1 MAYIIKN
8 TSGLIN
14 TRFTDV
20 GRQKLSEGR
29 LNIQYFQI
37 GDSEI
42 CYNAIN
48 GYNQSNT
55 FILESAFNAQNTTQ
69 QPQTNKMNVKYPY
82 YVNGSSGNTY
92 GLAVQ
97 ESDVAPIY
105 NVASVRG
112 FFTGDP
118 YQWSAMTLSS
128 YTKTAEWYLNT
139 CDYCGS
145 ASTFIYSSSCATT
158 SGTPAVGDYAVVY
171 YNGQNSCGSIG
182 GNFPILFYKI
192 QGYDSLNNIL
202 TFDRELPNFSGMSSG
217 TSCCADNRIFIYPSG
232 MTALYDTYTPQSYW
246 QPEVIN
252 FDSICDLGATDVKVW
267 NMNIPWS
274 VSPAGLKSNLNEDYT
289 KFGSTGYLGS
299 KEYFGYQTISGQTFW
314 LDSSLTA
321 ETTDTFYYNSY
332 DEITKVQP
340 YEQKAIAIV
349 HYTNNAVDNFYGEK
363 FAMEEY
369 DANAIDTTGFAR
381 NFKVTIPWL
390 MWHKSKTGLMG
401 EIFYVDPNVGNADY
415 FKVKYMK
422 SSKNEDMNEP
432 GLRYFHLWDTH
443 LNDDGEP
450 SRVGKVFPDLKTI
463 VFDDDEIV
471 AALSYKSN
479 RNWTLPAPKL
489 SLMVPN
495 ACDTIDD
502 DYGLMGSE
510 EEYMYVTYRFNSSA
524 FTNSLHCNYYT
535 KIQGAPTCV
544 TTQRQDVVVKFG
556 PEFGFLNQ
564 CCFQGYA
571 ANELYILAQLVTG
584 STTQPN
590 PAAWKLIDYS
600 NQLTGSNIAGYISQS
615 GLTANTFTIRY
626 NQYMTASTYN
636 LDNYID
642 LPNPTLEED
651 KLNFGDEYFFY
662 GNIESDIQATIYEMK
677 FLCNLSQ
684 TQFNNTSNPTWTPGS
699 TSYMTEVGL
708 FDDEKDLVVISKF
721 QTPTLRQGTQQI
733 AVKLDF

>member
-8 TSGLIN
+8 TSGLVN

-29 LNIQYFQI
+29 LNIQYFQV

-42 CYNAIN
+42 CYNAIS

-55 FILESAFNAQNTTQ
+55 FILESAFNAQNATQ

-92 GLAVQ
+92 GLAIQ
-97 ESDVAPIY
+97 ESDVTPIY
-105 NVASVRG
+105 NVASARG

-118 YQWSAMTLSS
+118 YQWSAITSSS
-128 YTKTAEWYLNT
+128 YTKTSEWILNT

-145 ASTFIYSSSCATT
+145 ASTFIYSSSCVTT
-158 SGTPAVGDYAVVY
+158 SGTPAIGDYAVIY
-171 YNGQNSCGSIG
+171 YDGRGGCGDIN

-202 TFDRELPNFSGMSSG
+202 TFDRALPNFSGMSSG
-217 TSCCADNRIFIYPSG
+217 CCADNRILIYPSG
-232 MTALYDTYTPQSYW
+232 MTVLYDTYTPQSYW
-246 QPEVIN
+246 PPEVIN
-252 FDSICDLGATDVKVW
+252 FDSICDLGATDVKIW

-274 VSPAGLKSNLNEDYT
+274 VSPAGLKSALNEDYT

-314 LDSSLTA
+314 LDSALTA

-332 DEITKVQP
+332 DELFNVQP

-363 FAMEEY
+363 FALEEY
-369 DANAIDTTGFAR
+369 DATAVDTTGFAR

-401 EIFYVDPNVGNADY
+401 ETFYVDPNVGTADY

-443 LNDDGEP
+443 LNDNGKP

-463 VFDDDEIV
+463 IFDDDEII

-502 DYGLMGSE
+502 DYGLMGSDD
-510 EEYMYVTYRFNSSA
+510 EYLYVTYRFNSLA

-535 KIQGAPTCV
+535 KIQGAPTCI
-544 TTQRQDVVVKFG
+544 TTQRQDVAVKFG
-556 PEFGFLNQ
+556 PEFQFMSE

-571 ANELYILAQLVTG
+571 ANELYILAQMVTG

-590 PAAWKLIDYS
+590 PAAWKMINYT
-600 NQLTGSNIAGYISQS
+600 NQLSGSTVGGYITPS

-626 NQYMTASTYN
+626 NQYTGATSYN
-636 LDNYID
+636 LDDYID
-642 LPNPTLEED
+642 LPNPTLEEN

-662 GNIESDIQATIYEMK
+662 GNIESDIEATIYEMK

-684 TQFNNTSNPTWTPGS
+684 TQFNNTSNPTWTSGT

-708 FDDEKDLVVISKF
+708 YDDDKDLLVISKF